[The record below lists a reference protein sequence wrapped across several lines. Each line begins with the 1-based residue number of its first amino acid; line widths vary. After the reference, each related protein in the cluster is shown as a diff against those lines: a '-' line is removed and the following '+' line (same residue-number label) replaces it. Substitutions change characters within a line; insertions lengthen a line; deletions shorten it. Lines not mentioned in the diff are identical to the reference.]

1 MQDNDQIIHG
11 SSNLLNNMG
20 VAAVA
25 GVAAS
30 AASVSAQT
38 PQGPAAFQPARHAK
52 DAWLAELGGAHR
64 VFVDSSTDAGGA
76 NALRFANNIIKAH
89 TDEYEGKPED
99 YALVVCFRHG
109 STPYGYN
116 DAIWEKYG
124 AIFRRNANPAPT
136 SNPMNVRTGANGDNS
151 IPDSVS
157 NGVQFAI
164 CNRATRKFSMALA
177 AATGQSAEDVYAEL
191 IANGIPNSRFG
202 PAGVVA
208 VTRAQEYG
216 YSLLY
221 SE

>member
-1 MQDNDQIIHG
+1 MKDEEQIIKG
-11 SSNLLNNMG
+11 RRNLLTNLG

-30 AASVSAQT
+30 AAQAQQA
-38 PQGPAAFQPARHAK
+38 PVQFQPARHPK
-52 DAWLAELGGAHR
+52 DAWLAELGGEHR
-64 VFVDSSTDAGGA
+64 VLVDSSTTAGGA
-76 NALRFANNIIKAH
+76 NALRFANNIINAH
-89 TDEYEGKPED
+89 IDEYEGKASD
-99 YALVVCFRHG
+99 YAMVVCFRHM

-116 DAIWEKYG
+116 DAIWAKYG
-124 AIFRRNANPAPT
+124 AIFSRNANPAPT
-136 SNPMNVRTGANGDNS
+136 SNPMMVHTPSNGDNS
-151 IPDSVS
+151 IPDSLEK
-157 NGVQFAI
+157 GIQFAI

-177 AATGQSAEDVYAEL
+177 SATGQTAEAVYAEL
-191 IANGIPNSRFG
+191 IANGIPNSRFV